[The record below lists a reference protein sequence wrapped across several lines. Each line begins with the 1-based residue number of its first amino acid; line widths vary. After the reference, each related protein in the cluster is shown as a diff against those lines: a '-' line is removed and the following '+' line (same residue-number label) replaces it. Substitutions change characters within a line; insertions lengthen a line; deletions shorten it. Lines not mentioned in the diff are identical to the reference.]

1 MINKTIWET
10 FCKQEEAADKK
21 EMRILGRLFANLQ
34 NNLQKNHPHLGR
46 LGYRGRKKVN
56 WDKIEMNE
64 ALKNEI
70 KNMDDLRTQ
79 EWITARLS
87 KSDSQGNM
95 IFSADMDDLIKRL
108 IRVSRAL

>member
-1 MINKTIWET
+1 
-10 FCKQEEAADKK
+10 
-21 EMRILGRLFANLQ
+21 MRVIGRLFA
-34 NNLQKNHPHLGR
+34 NLQKNHPHLGR

-70 KNMDDLRTQ
+70 QNMDDLRTQ

-87 KSDSQGNM
+87 KPDSQGNM
-95 IFSADMDDLIKRL
+95 NFSPDMDDIIKRL
-108 IRVSRAL
+108 VNFTLITYLLSLLTI